1 MRIAAIDLGTNTFN
15 LLVADADAKNFREI
29 YRDKKAVKLGQHGIT
44 QHKIPDDAIVRGI
57 SAIKEY
63 IKIITPPGI
72 DKILA
77 VATSAV
83 RSTENGVAFTK
94 TLNNEFG
101 LDIRIIDG
109 DKEAELIYYG
119 IRKAVP
125 LNSENVLIL
134 DIGGGSNE
142 FIIGNVSRISW
153 KKSFPLGTARL
164 LELFNLSNPLTYLE
178 IENVLNYFEKEI
190 KPLTEA
196 INIYPIKTLVGSSG
210 SFDTLANIYNIEKN
224 KLPVSAETTFLKFHK
239 PELLKL
245 CSKIIHSTVEERNVM
260 QGMDLMRI
268 EMLPLAA
275 LFIQFIIN
283 KTNVTEII
291 QSAYSI
297 KEGIIFS
304 YSETEN

>member
-119 IRKAVP
+119 IRKAV
-125 LNSENVLIL
+125 
-134 DIGGGSNE
+134 
-142 FIIGNVSRISW
+142 FR
-153 KKSFPLGTARL
+153 
-164 LELFNLSNPLTYLE
+164 
-178 IENVLNYFEKEI
+178 
-190 KPLTEA
+190 
-196 INIYPIKTLVGSSG
+196 
-210 SFDTLANIYNIEKN
+210 
-224 KLPVSAETTFLKFHK
+224 
-239 PELLKL
+239 
-245 CSKIIHSTVEERNVM
+245 
-260 QGMDLMRI
+260 
-268 EMLPLAA
+268 
-275 LFIQFIIN
+275 
-283 KTNVTEII
+283 
-291 QSAYSI
+291 
-297 KEGIIFS
+297 
-304 YSETEN
+304 